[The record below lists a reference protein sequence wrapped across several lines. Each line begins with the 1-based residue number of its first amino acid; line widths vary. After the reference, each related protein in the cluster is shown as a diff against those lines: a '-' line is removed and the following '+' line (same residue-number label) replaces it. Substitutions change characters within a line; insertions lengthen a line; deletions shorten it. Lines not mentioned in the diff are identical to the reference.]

1 MDLLKMIGQMRS
13 AYEEGYA
20 KGYEEGKK
28 AGKITCKRCKH
39 CEIVEETGRY
49 FCLKPLGV
57 RGFVPV
63 KPEDFCSYAEQKQGA
78 K

>member
-20 KGYEEGKK
+20 KGKK
-28 AGKITCKRCKH
+28 AGKITCNRCMH
-39 CEIVEETGRY
+39 CEIVEETERY
-49 FCLKPLGV
+49 FCIKPLGV

-63 KPEDFCSYAEQKQGA
+63 KPDDFCSYAEPKDGA